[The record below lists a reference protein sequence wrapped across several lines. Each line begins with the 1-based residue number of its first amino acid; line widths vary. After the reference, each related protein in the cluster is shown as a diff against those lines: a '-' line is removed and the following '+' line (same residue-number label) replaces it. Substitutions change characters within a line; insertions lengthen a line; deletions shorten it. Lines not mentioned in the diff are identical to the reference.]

1 MSGEEANGK
10 PVGAPPTSP
19 TGRILPADSYTSTD
33 PSKPV
38 KLRITKEGLA
48 SLDPLSVP
56 DLMNRT
62 VRDHPDHPAMVY
74 QDSQKKWQT
83 VTYREYR
90 ERVYHMAKVF
100 VKLGLEPHHT
110 VAVLAF
116 NSPEWFVSELAA
128 IHAGGIITGVYTT
141 NSAESVQHVLESS
154 RAQIVVVDDAK
165 QMEKVHSIRANLPLL
180 KAVIQTMPPY
190 APYVKRDDGYYRS
203 MRQYAE
209 HPEIAAGNDQRPDQ
223 QTGANNGVEKNKLRR
238 NRRASR
244 EPREPYFRCVNTAE
258 FDHVQWHV
266 VSPHHHHHRH
276 HHHHHHHH
284 HQHEPE
290 PITSAS
296 LSTSS
301 RPKEQQMKLPTWSE
315 LVEMNVDDVEEEFNN
330 RLANIAINQCCCL
343 VYTSGTVGN
352 PKGVMLSHDSLT
364 WDSYSIGKR
373 LYQIRYAEE
382 VLVSFL
388 PLSHV
393 AAQMVDIFL
402 TLQFACTVYF
412 ADKDAMKGT
421 LLNTLQEAKPTRMLA
436 VPRVYEKIQEKMLS
450 VGAQSTALRKMVAGW
465 AKSVT
470 LQHHL
475 NAMEGKPTNSW
486 QYRLV
491 RNYLLSKVKD
501 ALGFSRCLTL
511 ATAAAPMDRETKKY
525 FMSLDLP
532 INEAFG
538 MSESSGAHSLTAPD
552 SYNFDTIGKALAGCE
567 TKIDKPDER
576 GHGEICMRGRHI
588 LMGYI
593 GEEAKTQDAV
603 DEDGWLHSGDV
614 GYIDEAGFIYITGRI
629 KELIITAGGENIPP
643 VHVENLVK
651 NELPFVSNAFLVG
664 DKRKFLTMLITL
676 KTQMNL
682 DTGAPKDELTPDTI
696 TALKEFGAEYSKLS
710 EIHAAGPCPKVLKAI
725 QEGIDRANLK
735 AISNAQKIQK
745 FALLK
750 EDFSVPGGE
759 LGPTLKVKRNI
770 VAEKNKEII
779 EKFY

>member
-1 MSGEEANGK
+1 MPGQEENGQI
-10 PVGAPPTSP
+10 PAGP

-33 PSKPV
+33 PAVPV
-38 KLRITKEGLA
+38 KLRIAKEGLA

-62 VRDHPDHPAMVY
+62 VRDHPDHPAMVFRNA
-74 QDSQKKWQT
+74 QKQWQT

-90 ERVYHMAKVF
+90 ERVHHMAKVF
-100 VKLGLEPHHT
+100 IKLGLEPHHT

-116 NSPEWFVSELAA
+116 NSPEWFVSELSA

-165 QMEKVHSIRANLPLL
+165 QMEKICSIRQNLPHL
-180 KAVIQTMPPY
+180 KTVIQTMPPY
-190 APYVKRDDGYYRS
+190 APYVKRDDGFYR
-203 MRQYAE
+203 
-209 HPEIAAGNDQRPDQ
+209 
-223 QTGANNGVEKNKLRR
+223 
-238 NRRASR
+238 
-244 EPREPYFRCVNTAE
+244 
-258 FDHVQWHV
+258 
-266 VSPHHHHHRH
+266 
-276 HHHHHHHH
+276 
-284 HQHEPE
+284 
-290 PITSAS
+290 
-296 LSTSS
+296 
-301 RPKEQQMKLPTWSE
+301 WSE
-315 LVEMNVDDVEEEFNN
+315 LEEMNVDDVEEEFNR

-352 PKGVMLSHDSLT
+352 PKGVMLSHDNFT
-364 WDSYSIGKR
+364 WDSYAIGKR
-373 LYQIRYAEE
+373 LHQIRYAEE

-421 LLNTLQEAKPTRMLA
+421 LLHTLQEAKPTRMLA
-436 VPRVYEKIQEKMLS
+436 VPRVYEKIQEKMLAI
-450 VGAQSTALRKMVAGW
+450 GAQSGAAKKLVAGW

-475 NAMEGKPTNSW
+475 DAMEGKPTNSW

-491 RNYLLSKVKD
+491 KNYILSKVKD

-532 INEAFG
+532 IMEAFG
-538 MSESSGAHSLTAPD
+538 MSETSGAHSLTAPD
-552 SYNFDTIGKALAGCE
+552 SYNFDTIGKPLGGCE

-576 GHGEICMRGRHI
+576 GHGEICMRGRHV

-593 GEEAKTQDAV
+593 GEEGKTREAV
-603 DEDGWLHSGDV
+603 DDDGWMHSGDV
-614 GYIDEAGFIYITGRI
+614 GYLDEAGFMYITGRI

-651 NELPFVSNAFLVG
+651 NELPYVSNAFLVG

-682 DTGAPKDELTPDTI
+682 DSGEPKDELTPETI
-696 TALKEFGAEYSKLS
+696 AALKELGVEYGKLS
-710 EIHAAGPCPKVLKAI
+710 EIHAAGPCPKVAFYFLGYWMTCSTQPFLGAGVLKAL
-725 QEGIDRANLK
+725 QEGIDRANQK

-750 EDFSVPGGE
+750 SDFSVPGGE
-759 LGPTLKVKRNI
+759 LGPTLKIKRNV
-770 VAEKNKEII
+770 VAEKNKDII
-779 EKFY
+779 EKFYA

>member
-10 PVGAPPTSP
+10 PVGAPASTPGP

-33 PSKPV
+33 PAVPV
-38 KLRITKEGLA
+38 KLRIAKEGLA

-90 ERVYHMAKVF
+90 DRVHHMAKVF
-100 VKLGLEPHHT
+100 IKLGLEPHHT

-116 NSPEWFVSELAA
+116 NSPEWFVAELSA
-128 IHAGGIITGVYTT
+128 IHAGGIIAGVYTT
-141 NSAESVQHVLESS
+141 NSPESVQHVLESS

-165 QMEKVHSIRANLPLL
+165 QMEKVRSIRQNLPLL
-180 KAVIQTMPPY
+180 KTVIQTLPPY
-190 APYVKRDDGYYRS
+190 APYVKREDGYYR
-203 MRQYAE
+203 
-209 HPEIAAGNDQRPDQ
+209 
-223 QTGANNGVEKNKLRR
+223 
-238 NRRASR
+238 
-244 EPREPYFRCVNTAE
+244 
-258 FDHVQWHV
+258 
-266 VSPHHHHHRH
+266 
-276 HHHHHHHH
+276 
-284 HQHEPE
+284 
-290 PITSAS
+290 
-296 LSTSS
+296 
-301 RPKEQQMKLPTWSE
+301 WSE

-373 LYQIRYAEE
+373 LHQIRYAEE

-388 PLSHV
+388 PLSHI

-402 TLQFACTVYF
+402 TQQFAATVYF

-552 SYNFDTIGKALAGCE
+552 SYNFDTIGKPLSGCE

-593 GEEAKTQDAV
+593 GEEAKTRDAV

-682 DTGAPKDELTPDTI
+682 DTGAPKDELTPETI
-696 TALKEFGAEYSKLS
+696 AALKEFGAEYSKLS

-759 LGPTLKVKRNI
+759 LGPTLKVKRN
-770 VAEKNKEII
+770 VVVEKNKEII

>member
-1 MSGEEANGK
+1 MSSEEANGK
-10 PVGAPPTSP
+10 PAGAPSP
-19 TGRILPADSYTSTD
+19 VNGPKGRILPADSYISTD
-33 PSKPV
+33 PSIPV
-38 KLRITKEGLA
+38 KLRIAKEGLA

-62 VRDHPDHPAMVY
+62 ARDHPDHPAMVY

-90 ERVYHMAKVF
+90 DRVYHMAKVF
-100 VKLGLEPHHT
+100 IKLGLEPHHT

-116 NSPEWFVSELAA
+116 NSPEWFVAELSA

-165 QMEKVHSIRANLPLL
+165 QMEKVRSIRANLPLL
-180 KAVIQTMPPY
+180 KTIIQTMPPY
-190 APYVKRDDGYYRS
+190 APYVKREDGYYR
-203 MRQYAE
+203 
-209 HPEIAAGNDQRPDQ
+209 
-223 QTGANNGVEKNKLRR
+223 
-238 NRRASR
+238 
-244 EPREPYFRCVNTAE
+244 
-258 FDHVQWHV
+258 
-266 VSPHHHHHRH
+266 
-276 HHHHHHHH
+276 
-284 HQHEPE
+284 
-290 PITSAS
+290 
-296 LSTSS
+296 
-301 RPKEQQMKLPTWSE
+301 WSE

-421 LLNTLQEAKPTRMLA
+421 LLHTLQEAKPTRMLA

-501 ALGFSRCLTL
+501 ALGFSRCVTL

-552 SYNFDTIGKALAGCE
+552 SYNFDTIGKALGGCE

-593 GEEAKTQDAV
+593 GEEAKTRDAI

-614 GYIDEAGFIYITGRI
+614 GYIDDAGFIYITGRI

-696 TALKEFGAEYSKLS
+696 AALKEFGAEYSKLS

-759 LGPTLKVKRNI
+759 LGPTLKVKRN
-770 VAEKNKEII
+770 VVVEKNKDII
-779 EKFY
+779 EQFY

>member
-1 MSGEEANGK
+1 MPGEENGK
-10 PVGAPPTSP
+10 VPSVTGP

-33 PSKPV
+33 PTVPV
-38 KLRITKEGLA
+38 KLRIAKEGLA

-62 VRDHPDHPAMVY
+62 VRDHPNHPAMVF
-74 QDSQKKWQT
+74 QNAQKQWQT
-83 VTYREYR
+83 VTYSEYR
-90 ERVYHMAKVF
+90 TRVHHMAKVF
-100 VKLGLEPHHT
+100 IKLGLEPHHT

-116 NSPEWFVSELAA
+116 NSPEWFVSELSA

-165 QMEKVHSIRANLPLL
+165 QMEKICSIRQNLPNL
-180 KAVIQTMPPY
+180 KTVIQTMPPY
-190 APYVKRDDGYYRS
+190 APYVKREDGYYR
-203 MRQYAE
+203 
-209 HPEIAAGNDQRPDQ
+209 
-223 QTGANNGVEKNKLRR
+223 
-238 NRRASR
+238 
-244 EPREPYFRCVNTAE
+244 
-258 FDHVQWHV
+258 
-266 VSPHHHHHRH
+266 
-276 HHHHHHHH
+276 
-284 HQHEPE
+284 
-290 PITSAS
+290 
-296 LSTSS
+296 
-301 RPKEQQMKLPTWSE
+301 WSE
-315 LVEMNVDDVEEEFNN
+315 LEEMNVDDVEEEFNN

-352 PKGVMLSHDSLT
+352 PKGVMLSHDNFT
-364 WDSYSIGKR
+364 WDSYAIGKR
-373 LYQIRYAEE
+373 LHQIRYAEE

-436 VPRVYEKIQEKMLS
+436 VPRVYEKIQEKMLAI
-450 VGAQSTALRKMVAGW
+450 GAQSGAAKKLVAGW

-475 NAMEGKPTNSW
+475 DAMEGKPTNSW

-491 RNYLLSKVKD
+491 KNYILSKVKD
-501 ALGFSRCLTL
+501 ALGFSRCVTL

-538 MSESSGAHSLTAPD
+538 MSETSGAHSLTAPD
-552 SYNFDTIGKALAGCE
+552 SYNFDTIGKPLGGCE
-567 TKIDKPDER
+567 TKIDKPDEK

-593 GEEAKTQDAV
+593 GEEGKTHEAV

-614 GYIDEAGFIYITGRI
+614 GYVDESGFMYITGRI

-651 NELPFVSNAFLVG
+651 NELPYVSNAFLVG

-682 DTGAPKDELTPDTI
+682 DTGAPKDELTPETI
-696 TALKEFGAEYSKLS
+696 IALKELGVEYSKLS

-725 QEGIDRANLK
+725 QEGIDRANAK

-750 EDFSVPGGE
+750 ADFSVPGGE
-759 LGPTLKVKRNI
+759 LGPTLKIKRN
-770 VAEKNKEII
+770 VVVDKNTVVI
-779 EKFY
+779 EKFYS

>member
-1 MSGEEANGK
+1 MMPGQEENGRI
-10 PVGAPPTSP
+10 PAGP

-33 PSKPV
+33 PAVPV
-38 KLRITKEGLA
+38 KLRIAKEGLA

-62 VRDHPDHPAMVY
+62 VRDHPDHPAMVFRNA
-74 QDSQKKWQT
+74 QKQWQT

-90 ERVYHMAKVF
+90 ERVHHMAKVF
-100 VKLGLEPHHT
+100 IKLGLEPHHT

-116 NSPEWFVSELAA
+116 NSPEWFVSELSA

-165 QMEKVHSIRANLPLL
+165 QMEKICSIRQNLPHL
-180 KAVIQTMPPY
+180 KTVIQTMPPY
-190 APYVKRDDGYYRS
+190 APYVKRDDGFYR
-203 MRQYAE
+203 
-209 HPEIAAGNDQRPDQ
+209 
-223 QTGANNGVEKNKLRR
+223 
-238 NRRASR
+238 
-244 EPREPYFRCVNTAE
+244 
-258 FDHVQWHV
+258 
-266 VSPHHHHHRH
+266 
-276 HHHHHHHH
+276 
-284 HQHEPE
+284 
-290 PITSAS
+290 
-296 LSTSS
+296 
-301 RPKEQQMKLPTWSE
+301 WSE
-315 LVEMNVDDVEEEFNN
+315 LEEMNVDDVEEEFNR

-352 PKGVMLSHDSLT
+352 PKGVMLSHDNFT
-364 WDSYSIGKR
+364 WDSYAIGKR
-373 LYQIRYAEE
+373 LHQIRYAEE

-421 LLNTLQEAKPTRMLA
+421 LLHTLQEAKPTRMLA
-436 VPRVYEKIQEKMLS
+436 VPRVYEKIQEKMLAI
-450 VGAQSTALRKMVAGW
+450 GAQSGAAKKLVAGW

-475 NAMEGKPTNSW
+475 DAMEGKPTNSW

-491 RNYLLSKVKD
+491 KNYILSKVKD

-532 INEAFG
+532 IMEAFG
-538 MSESSGAHSLTAPD
+538 MSETSGAHSLTAPD
-552 SYNFDTIGKALAGCE
+552 SYNFDTIGKPLGGCE

-576 GHGEICMRGRHI
+576 GHGEICMRGRHV

-593 GEEAKTQDAV
+593 GEEGKTREAV
-603 DEDGWLHSGDV
+603 DDDGWMHSGDV
-614 GYIDEAGFIYITGRI
+614 GYLDEAGFMYITGRI

-651 NELPFVSNAFLVG
+651 NELPYVSNAFLVG

-682 DTGAPKDELTPDTI
+682 DSGEPKDELTPETI
-696 TALKEFGAEYSKLS
+696 AALKELGVEYGKLS
-710 EIHAAGPCPKVLKAI
+710 EIHAAGPCPKVLKAL
-725 QEGIDRANLK
+725 QEGIDRANQK

-750 EDFSVPGGE
+750 SDFSVPGGE
-759 LGPTLKVKRNI
+759 LGPTLKIKRNV
-770 VAEKNKEII
+770 VAEKNKDII
-779 EKFY
+779 EKFYA

>member
-190 APYVKRDDGYYRS
+190 APYVKRDDGYYR
-203 MRQYAE
+203 
-209 HPEIAAGNDQRPDQ
+209 
-223 QTGANNGVEKNKLRR
+223 
-238 NRRASR
+238 
-244 EPREPYFRCVNTAE
+244 
-258 FDHVQWHV
+258 
-266 VSPHHHHHRH
+266 
-276 HHHHHHHH
+276 
-284 HQHEPE
+284 
-290 PITSAS
+290 
-296 LSTSS
+296 
-301 RPKEQQMKLPTWSE
+301 WSE

>member
-1 MSGEEANGK
+1 MSSEEANGK
-10 PVGAPPTSP
+10 PAGAPSP
-19 TGRILPADSYTSTD
+19 VTGPKGRLLPADSYISTD
-33 PSKPV
+33 PSIPV
-38 KLRITKEGLA
+38 KLRIAKEGLA

-62 VRDHPDHPAMVY
+62 ARDHPDHPAMVY

-90 ERVYHMAKVF
+90 DRVYHMAKVF
-100 VKLGLEPHHT
+100 IKLGLEPHHT

-116 NSPEWFVSELAA
+116 NSPEWFVAELSA

-165 QMEKVHSIRANLPLL
+165 QMEKVRSIRANLPLL
-180 KAVIQTMPPY
+180 KTIIQTMPPY
-190 APYVKRDDGYYRS
+190 APYVKREDGYYR
-203 MRQYAE
+203 
-209 HPEIAAGNDQRPDQ
+209 
-223 QTGANNGVEKNKLRR
+223 
-238 NRRASR
+238 
-244 EPREPYFRCVNTAE
+244 
-258 FDHVQWHV
+258 
-266 VSPHHHHHRH
+266 
-276 HHHHHHHH
+276 
-284 HQHEPE
+284 
-290 PITSAS
+290 
-296 LSTSS
+296 
-301 RPKEQQMKLPTWSE
+301 WSE

-421 LLNTLQEAKPTRMLA
+421 LLHTLQEAKPTRMLA

-501 ALGFSRCLTL
+501 ALGFSRCVTL

-552 SYNFDTIGKALAGCE
+552 SYNFDTIGKALGGCE

-593 GEEAKTQDAV
+593 GEEAKTRDAI

-614 GYIDEAGFIYITGRI
+614 GYIDDAGFIYITGRI

-696 TALKEFGAEYSKLS
+696 AALKEFGAEYSKLS

-759 LGPTLKVKRNI
+759 LGPTLKVKRN
-770 VAEKNKEII
+770 VVVEKNKDII
-779 EKFY
+779 EQFY

>member
-190 APYVKRDDGYYRS
+190 APYVKRDDGYYR
-203 MRQYAE
+203 
-209 HPEIAAGNDQRPDQ
+209 
-223 QTGANNGVEKNKLRR
+223 
-238 NRRASR
+238 
-244 EPREPYFRCVNTAE
+244 
-258 FDHVQWHV
+258 
-266 VSPHHHHHRH
+266 
-276 HHHHHHHH
+276 
-284 HQHEPE
+284 
-290 PITSAS
+290 
-296 LSTSS
+296 
-301 RPKEQQMKLPTWSE
+301 WSE

-614 GYIDEAGFIYITGRI
+614 GYIDDAGFIYITGRI

>member
-1 MSGEEANGK
+1 MPGQEENG
-10 PVGAPPTSP
+10 PIPAGP

-33 PSKPV
+33 PAVPV
-38 KLRITKEGLA
+38 KLRIAKEGLA

-62 VRDHPDHPAMVY
+62 VRDHPDHPAMVFRNA
-74 QDSQKKWQT
+74 QKQWQT

-90 ERVYHMAKVF
+90 ERVHHMAKVF
-100 VKLGLEPHHT
+100 IKLGLEPHHT

-116 NSPEWFVSELAA
+116 NSPEWFVSELSA

-165 QMEKVHSIRANLPLL
+165 QMEKICSIRQNLPHL
-180 KAVIQTMPPY
+180 KTVIQTMPPY
-190 APYVKRDDGYYRS
+190 APYVKRDDGFYR
-203 MRQYAE
+203 
-209 HPEIAAGNDQRPDQ
+209 
-223 QTGANNGVEKNKLRR
+223 
-238 NRRASR
+238 
-244 EPREPYFRCVNTAE
+244 
-258 FDHVQWHV
+258 
-266 VSPHHHHHRH
+266 
-276 HHHHHHHH
+276 
-284 HQHEPE
+284 
-290 PITSAS
+290 
-296 LSTSS
+296 
-301 RPKEQQMKLPTWSE
+301 WSE
-315 LVEMNVDDVEEEFNN
+315 LEEMNVDDVEEEFNR

-352 PKGVMLSHDSLT
+352 PKGVMLSHDNFT
-364 WDSYSIGKR
+364 WDSYAIGKR
-373 LYQIRYAEE
+373 LHQIRYAEE

-421 LLNTLQEAKPTRMLA
+421 LLHTLQEAKPTRMLA
-436 VPRVYEKIQEKMLS
+436 VPRVYEKIQEKMLAI
-450 VGAQSTALRKMVAGW
+450 GAQSGAAKKLVAGW

-475 NAMEGKPTNSW
+475 DAMEGKPTNSW

-491 RNYLLSKVKD
+491 KNYILSKVKD

-532 INEAFG
+532 IMEAFG
-538 MSESSGAHSLTAPD
+538 MSETSGAHSLTAPD
-552 SYNFDTIGKALAGCE
+552 SYNFDTIGKPLGGCE

-576 GHGEICMRGRHI
+576 GHGEICMRGRHV

-593 GEEAKTQDAV
+593 GEEGKTREAV
-603 DEDGWLHSGDV
+603 DDDGWMHSGDV
-614 GYIDEAGFIYITGRI
+614 GYLDEAGFMYITGRI

-651 NELPFVSNAFLVG
+651 NELPYVSNAFLVG

-682 DTGAPKDELTPDTI
+682 DSGEPKDELTPETI
-696 TALKEFGAEYSKLS
+696 AALKELGVEYGKLS
-710 EIHAAGPCPKVLKAI
+710 EIHAAGPCPKVLKAL
-725 QEGIDRANLK
+725 QEGIDRANQK

-750 EDFSVPGGE
+750 SDFSVPGGE
-759 LGPTLKVKRNI
+759 LGPTLKIKRNV
-770 VAEKNKEII
+770 VAEKNKDII
-779 EKFY
+779 EKFYA

>member
-1 MSGEEANGK
+1 MPGQEENGQI
-10 PVGAPPTSP
+10 PAGP
-19 TGRILPADSYTSTD
+19 TGRVLPADSYTSTD
-33 PSKPV
+33 PAVPV
-38 KLRITKEGLA
+38 KLRIAKEGLA

-62 VRDHPDHPAMVY
+62 VRDHPDHPAMVFRNA
-74 QDSQKKWQT
+74 QKQWQT

-90 ERVYHMAKVF
+90 ERVHHMAKVF
-100 VKLGLEPHHT
+100 IKLGLEPHHT

-116 NSPEWFVSELAA
+116 NSPEWFVSELSA

-165 QMEKVHSIRANLPLL
+165 QMEKICSIRQNLPHL
-180 KAVIQTMPPY
+180 KTVIQTMPPY
-190 APYVKRDDGYYRS
+190 APYVKRDDGFYR
-203 MRQYAE
+203 
-209 HPEIAAGNDQRPDQ
+209 
-223 QTGANNGVEKNKLRR
+223 
-238 NRRASR
+238 
-244 EPREPYFRCVNTAE
+244 
-258 FDHVQWHV
+258 
-266 VSPHHHHHRH
+266 
-276 HHHHHHHH
+276 
-284 HQHEPE
+284 
-290 PITSAS
+290 
-296 LSTSS
+296 
-301 RPKEQQMKLPTWSE
+301 WSE
-315 LVEMNVDDVEEEFNN
+315 LEEMNVDDVEEEFNR

-352 PKGVMLSHDSLT
+352 PKGVMLSHDNFT
-364 WDSYSIGKR
+364 WDSYAIGKR
-373 LYQIRYAEE
+373 LHQIRYAEE

-421 LLNTLQEAKPTRMLA
+421 LLHTLQEAKPTRMLA
-436 VPRVYEKIQEKMLS
+436 VPRVYEKIQEKMLAI
-450 VGAQSTALRKMVAGW
+450 GAQSGAAKKLVAGW

-475 NAMEGKPTNSW
+475 DAMEGKPTNSW

-491 RNYLLSKVKD
+491 KNYILSKVKD

-532 INEAFG
+532 IMEAFG
-538 MSESSGAHSLTAPD
+538 MSETSGAHSLTAPD
-552 SYNFDTIGKALAGCE
+552 SYNFDTIGKPLGGCE

-576 GHGEICMRGRHI
+576 GHGEICMRGRHV

-593 GEEAKTQDAV
+593 GEEGKTREAV
-603 DEDGWLHSGDV
+603 DDDGWMHSGDV
-614 GYIDEAGFIYITGRI
+614 GYLDEAGFMYITGRI

-651 NELPFVSNAFLVG
+651 NELPYVSNAFLVG
-664 DKRKFLTMLITL
+664 DKRKFLTMLLTL

-682 DTGAPKDELTPDTI
+682 DSGEPKDELTPETI
-696 TALKEFGAEYSKLS
+696 AALKELGVEYSKLS
-710 EIHAAGPCPKVLKAI
+710 EIHAAGPCPKVLKAL
-725 QEGIDRANLK
+725 QEGIDRANQK

-750 EDFSVPGGE
+750 SDFSVPGGE
-759 LGPTLKVKRNI
+759 LGPTLKIKRNV
-770 VAEKNKEII
+770 VAEKNKDII
-779 EKFY
+779 EKFYA

>member
-1 MSGEEANGK
+1 MSGEENGK
-10 PVGAPPTSP
+10 PPSASTGPK
-19 TGRILPADSYTSTD
+19 GRILPADSYVSTD
-33 PSKPV
+33 PAVPV
-38 KLRITKEGLA
+38 KLRIAKEGLA
-48 SLDPLSVP
+48 ALDPLSVP
-56 DLMNRT
+56 DLMDRT
-62 VRDHPDHPAMVY
+62 VRDHPDHPAMVFRNA
-74 QDSQKKWQT
+74 QKHWQT

-90 ERVYHMAKVF
+90 ERVHHMAKVF
-100 VKLGLEPHHT
+100 IKLGLEPLHT

-116 NSPEWFVSELAA
+116 NSPEWFVSELSA

-141 NSAESVQHVLESS
+141 NSAESTQHVLESS

-165 QMEKVHSIRANLPLL
+165 QMEKILSIRSNLPNL

-190 APYVKRDDGYYRS
+190 APYVKREDGFYR
-203 MRQYAE
+203 
-209 HPEIAAGNDQRPDQ
+209 
-223 QTGANNGVEKNKLRR
+223 
-238 NRRASR
+238 
-244 EPREPYFRCVNTAE
+244 
-258 FDHVQWHV
+258 
-266 VSPHHHHHRH
+266 
-276 HHHHHHHH
+276 
-284 HQHEPE
+284 
-290 PITSAS
+290 
-296 LSTSS
+296 
-301 RPKEQQMKLPTWSE
+301 WSE
-315 LVEMNVDDVEEEFNN
+315 LEEMNVDDVEEEYKN

-373 LYQIRYAEE
+373 LHQIRYAEE

-436 VPRVYEKIQEKMLS
+436 VPRVYEKIQEKMLA
-450 VGAQSTALRKMVAGW
+450 VGAQSGAAKKLVAGW

-491 RNYLLSKVKD
+491 KNFILSKVKD
-501 ALGFSRCLTL
+501 ALGLSRCLTL

-525 FMSLDLP
+525 FMSLDMP

-552 SYNFDTIGKALAGCE
+552 SYNFDTIGKPLGGCE

-593 GEEAKTQDAV
+593 GEEAKTREALD
-603 DEDGWLHSGDV
+603 DEGWLHSGDV
-614 GYIDEAGFIYITGRI
+614 GYVDEAGFIYITGRI

-682 DTGAPKDELTPDTI
+682 DTGAPKDELTPETI
-696 TALKEFGAEYSKLS
+696 AALKEFGVEYSKLS

-725 QEGIDRANLK
+725 QDGIDRANKK

-745 FALLK
+745 FALLTA
-750 EDFSVPGGE
+750 DFSVPGGE
-759 LGPTLKVKRNI
+759 LGPTLKVKRNVV
-770 VAEKNKEII
+770 VANNTDII
-779 EKFY
+779 EKFYA

>member
-1 MSGEEANGK
+1 MPGQEENGRI
-10 PVGAPPTSP
+10 PAGP

-33 PSKPV
+33 PAVPV
-38 KLRITKEGLA
+38 KLRIAKEGLA

-62 VRDHPDHPAMVY
+62 VRDHPDHPAMVFRNA
-74 QDSQKKWQT
+74 QKQWQT

-90 ERVYHMAKVF
+90 ERVHHMAKVF
-100 VKLGLEPHHT
+100 IKLGLEPHHT

-116 NSPEWFVSELAA
+116 NSPEWFVSELSA

-165 QMEKVHSIRANLPLL
+165 QMEKICSIRQNLPHL
-180 KAVIQTMPPY
+180 KTVIQTMPPY
-190 APYVKRDDGYYRS
+190 APYVKRDDGFYR
-203 MRQYAE
+203 
-209 HPEIAAGNDQRPDQ
+209 
-223 QTGANNGVEKNKLRR
+223 
-238 NRRASR
+238 
-244 EPREPYFRCVNTAE
+244 
-258 FDHVQWHV
+258 
-266 VSPHHHHHRH
+266 
-276 HHHHHHHH
+276 
-284 HQHEPE
+284 
-290 PITSAS
+290 
-296 LSTSS
+296 
-301 RPKEQQMKLPTWSE
+301 WSE
-315 LVEMNVDDVEEEFNN
+315 LEEMNVDDVEEEFNR

-352 PKGVMLSHDSLT
+352 PKGVMLSHDNFT
-364 WDSYSIGKR
+364 WDSYAIGKR
-373 LYQIRYAEE
+373 LHQIRYAEE

-421 LLNTLQEAKPTRMLA
+421 LLHTLQEAKPTRMLA
-436 VPRVYEKIQEKMLS
+436 VPRVYEKIQEKMLAI
-450 VGAQSTALRKMVAGW
+450 GAQSGAAKKLVAGW

-475 NAMEGKPTNSW
+475 DAMEGKPTNSW

-491 RNYLLSKVKD
+491 KNYILSKVKD

-532 INEAFG
+532 IMEAFG
-538 MSESSGAHSLTAPD
+538 MSETSGAHSLTAPD
-552 SYNFDTIGKALAGCE
+552 SYNFDTIGKPLGGCE

-576 GHGEICMRGRHI
+576 GHGEICMRGRHV

-593 GEEAKTQDAV
+593 GEEGKTREAV
-603 DEDGWLHSGDV
+603 DDDGWMHSGDV
-614 GYIDEAGFIYITGRI
+614 GYLDEAGFMYITGRI

-651 NELPFVSNAFLVG
+651 NELPYVSNAFLVG
-664 DKRKFLTMLITL
+664 DKRKFLTMLLTL

-682 DTGAPKDELTPDTI
+682 DSGEPKDELTPETI
-696 TALKEFGAEYSKLS
+696 AALKELGVEYGKLS
-710 EIHAAGPCPKVLKAI
+710 EIHAAGPCPKVLKAL
-725 QEGIDRANLK
+725 QEGIDRANQK

-750 EDFSVPGGE
+750 SDFSVPGGE
-759 LGPTLKVKRNI
+759 LGPTLKIKRNV
-770 VAEKNKEII
+770 VAEKNKDII
-779 EKFY
+779 EKFYA

>member
-1 MSGEEANGK
+1 MSGEENGK
-10 PVGAPPTSP
+10 PPSAAGSGPK
-19 TGRILPADSYTSTD
+19 GRILPADSYISTD
-33 PSKPV
+33 PSVPV
-38 KLRITKEGLA
+38 KLRIAKEGLA

-56 DLMNRT
+56 DLMDRT
-62 VRDHPDHPAMVY
+62 VRDHPDHPAMVFRNA
-74 QDSQKKWQT
+74 QKHWQT

-90 ERVYHMAKVF
+90 ERVHHMAKVF
-100 VKLGLEPHHT
+100 IKLGLEPLHT

-116 NSPEWFVSELAA
+116 NSPEWFVSELSA

-141 NSAESVQHVLESS
+141 NSAESVQHVLVSS
-154 RAQIVVVDDAK
+154 RSQIVVVDDAK
-165 QMEKVHSIRANLPLL
+165 QMEKILSIRANLPNL

-190 APYVKRDDGYYRS
+190 APYVKREEGYYR
-203 MRQYAE
+203 
-209 HPEIAAGNDQRPDQ
+209 
-223 QTGANNGVEKNKLRR
+223 
-238 NRRASR
+238 
-244 EPREPYFRCVNTAE
+244 
-258 FDHVQWHV
+258 
-266 VSPHHHHHRH
+266 
-276 HHHHHHHH
+276 
-284 HQHEPE
+284 
-290 PITSAS
+290 
-296 LSTSS
+296 
-301 RPKEQQMKLPTWSE
+301 WSE
-315 LVEMNVDDVEEEFNN
+315 LEEMNVDDVEEEYKN

-373 LYQIRYAEE
+373 LHQIRYAEE

-436 VPRVYEKIQEKMLS
+436 VPRVYEKIQEKMLA
-450 VGAQSTALRKMVAGW
+450 VGAQSGAAKKLVAGW

-491 RNYLLSKVKD
+491 KNFILSKVKD
-501 ALGFSRCLTL
+501 ALGLSRCLTL

-525 FMSLDLP
+525 FMSLDMP

-552 SYNFDTIGKALAGCE
+552 SYNFDTIGKPLGGCE

-593 GEEAKTQDAV
+593 GEEAKTREALD
-603 DEDGWLHSGDV
+603 DEGWLHSGDV
-614 GYIDEAGFIYITGRI
+614 GYMDEAGFIYITGRI

-682 DTGAPKDELTPDTI
+682 DSGAPKDELTPETI
-696 TALKEFGAEYSKLS
+696 AALKEFGAEYTTLS
-710 EIHAAGPCPKVLKAI
+710 EVHAAGPCPKVLKAL
-725 QEGIDRANLK
+725 QDGIDRANKK

-745 FALLK
+745 FALLTA
-750 EDFSVPGGE
+750 DFSVPGGE

-770 VAEKNKEII
+770 VAEKNKDVI
-779 EKFY
+779 EKFYA

>member
-1 MSGEEANGK
+1 MPGQEENGQI
-10 PVGAPPTSP
+10 PAGP

-33 PSKPV
+33 PAVPV
-38 KLRITKEGLA
+38 KLRIAKEGLA

-62 VRDHPDHPAMVY
+62 VRDHPNHPAMVFRNA
-74 QDSQKKWQT
+74 QKQWQT

-90 ERVYHMAKVF
+90 ERVHHMAKVF
-100 VKLGLEPHHT
+100 IKLGLEPHHT

-116 NSPEWFVSELAA
+116 NSPEWFVSELSA

-165 QMEKVHSIRANLPLL
+165 QMEKICSIRQNLPNL
-180 KAVIQTMPPY
+180 KTVIQTMPPY
-190 APYVKRDDGYYRS
+190 APYVKREDGFYR
-203 MRQYAE
+203 
-209 HPEIAAGNDQRPDQ
+209 
-223 QTGANNGVEKNKLRR
+223 
-238 NRRASR
+238 
-244 EPREPYFRCVNTAE
+244 
-258 FDHVQWHV
+258 
-266 VSPHHHHHRH
+266 
-276 HHHHHHHH
+276 
-284 HQHEPE
+284 
-290 PITSAS
+290 
-296 LSTSS
+296 
-301 RPKEQQMKLPTWSE
+301 WSE
-315 LVEMNVDDVEEEFNN
+315 LEEMNVDDVEEEFNR

-352 PKGVMLSHDSLT
+352 PKGVMLSHDNFT
-364 WDSYSIGKR
+364 WDSYAIGKR
-373 LYQIRYAEE
+373 LHQIRYAEE

-421 LLNTLQEAKPTRMLA
+421 LLHTLQEAKPTRMLA
-436 VPRVYEKIQEKMLS
+436 VPRVYEKIQEKMLAI
-450 VGAQSTALRKMVAGW
+450 GAQSGAAKKLVAGW

-475 NAMEGKPTNSW
+475 DAMEGSALLSVHSKPTNSW

-491 RNYLLSKVKD
+491 KNYILSKVKD

-532 INEAFG
+532 IMEAFG
-538 MSESSGAHSLTAPD
+538 MSETSGAHSLTAPD
-552 SYNFDTIGKALAGCE
+552 SYNFDTIGKPLGGCE

-576 GHGEICMRGRHI
+576 GHGEICMRGRHV

-593 GEEAKTQDAV
+593 GEEGKTREAV
-603 DEDGWLHSGDV
+603 DDEGWMHSGDV
-614 GYIDEAGFIYITGRI
+614 GYLDEAGFMYITGRI

-651 NELPFVSNAFLVG
+651 NELPYVSNAFLVG

-682 DTGAPKDELTPDTI
+682 DSGEPKDELTPETI
-696 TALKEFGAEYSKLS
+696 AALKELGVEYGKLS
-710 EIHAAGPCPKVLKAI
+710 EIHAAGPCPKVLKAL
-725 QEGIDRANLK
+725 QEGIDRANQK

-750 EDFSVPGGE
+750 SDFSVPGGE
-759 LGPTLKVKRNI
+759 LGPTLKIKRNV
-770 VAEKNKEII
+770 VAEKNKDII
-779 EKFY
+779 EKFYA

>member
-1 MSGEEANGK
+1 MPGQEENGQI
-10 PVGAPPTSP
+10 PAGP

-33 PSKPV
+33 PAVPV
-38 KLRITKEGLA
+38 KLRIAKEGLA

-62 VRDHPDHPAMVY
+62 VRDHPDHPAMVFRNA
-74 QDSQKKWQT
+74 QKQWQT

-90 ERVYHMAKVF
+90 ERVHHMAKVF
-100 VKLGLEPHHT
+100 IKLGLEPHHT

-116 NSPEWFVSELAA
+116 NSPEWFVSELSA

-165 QMEKVHSIRANLPLL
+165 QMEKICSIRQNLPHL
-180 KAVIQTMPPY
+180 KTVIQTMPPY
-190 APYVKRDDGYYRS
+190 APYVKRDDGFYR
-203 MRQYAE
+203 
-209 HPEIAAGNDQRPDQ
+209 
-223 QTGANNGVEKNKLRR
+223 
-238 NRRASR
+238 
-244 EPREPYFRCVNTAE
+244 
-258 FDHVQWHV
+258 
-266 VSPHHHHHRH
+266 
-276 HHHHHHHH
+276 
-284 HQHEPE
+284 
-290 PITSAS
+290 
-296 LSTSS
+296 
-301 RPKEQQMKLPTWSE
+301 WSE
-315 LVEMNVDDVEEEFNN
+315 LEEMNVDDVEEEFNR

-352 PKGVMLSHDSLT
+352 PKGVMLSHDNFT
-364 WDSYSIGKR
+364 WDSYAIGKR
-373 LYQIRYAEE
+373 LHQIRYAEE

-421 LLNTLQEAKPTRMLA
+421 LLHTLQEAKPTRMLA
-436 VPRVYEKIQEKMLS
+436 VPRVYEKIQEKMLAI
-450 VGAQSTALRKMVAGW
+450 GAQSGAAKKLVAGW

-475 NAMEGKPTNSW
+475 DAMEGKPTNSW

-491 RNYLLSKVKD
+491 KNYILSKVKD

-532 INEAFG
+532 IMEAFG
-538 MSESSGAHSLTAPD
+538 MSETSGAHSLTAPD
-552 SYNFDTIGKALAGCE
+552 SYNFDTIGKPLGGCE

-576 GHGEICMRGRHI
+576 GHGEICMRGRHV

-593 GEEAKTQDAV
+593 GEEGKTREAV
-603 DEDGWLHSGDV
+603 DDDGWMHSGDV
-614 GYIDEAGFIYITGRI
+614 GYLDEAGFMYITGRI

-651 NELPFVSNAFLVG
+651 NELPYVSNAFLVG

-682 DTGAPKDELTPDTI
+682 DSGEPKDELTPETI
-696 TALKEFGAEYSKLS
+696 AALKELGVEYGKLS
-710 EIHAAGPCPKVLKAI
+710 EIHAAGPCPKVLKAL
-725 QEGIDRANLK
+725 QEGIDRANQK

-750 EDFSVPGGE
+750 SDFSVPGGE
-759 LGPTLKVKRNI
+759 LGPTLKIKRNV
-770 VAEKNKEII
+770 VAEKNKDII
-779 EKFY
+779 EKFYA

>member
-10 PVGAPPTSP
+10 PVGAPPMSP

-190 APYVKRDDGYYRS
+190 APYVKRDDGYYR
-203 MRQYAE
+203 
-209 HPEIAAGNDQRPDQ
+209 
-223 QTGANNGVEKNKLRR
+223 
-238 NRRASR
+238 
-244 EPREPYFRCVNTAE
+244 
-258 FDHVQWHV
+258 
-266 VSPHHHHHRH
+266 
-276 HHHHHHHH
+276 
-284 HQHEPE
+284 
-290 PITSAS
+290 
-296 LSTSS
+296 
-301 RPKEQQMKLPTWSE
+301 WSE

>member
-10 PVGAPPTSP
+10 PVGAPDSTTGP
-19 TGRILPADSYTSTD
+19 TGRILPADSYISTD
-33 PSKPV
+33 PSIPV
-38 KLRITKEGLA
+38 KLRIAKEGLA

-90 ERVYHMAKVF
+90 DRVYHMAKVF

-116 NSPEWFVSELAA
+116 NSPEWFVAELSA
-128 IHAGGIITGVYTT
+128 IHAGGIIAGVYTT

-165 QMEKVHSIRANLPLL
+165 QMEKVRSIRPNLPLL
-180 KAVIQTMPPY
+180 KTVIQTMPPY
-190 APYVKRDDGYYRS
+190 APYVKREDGYYR
-203 MRQYAE
+203 
-209 HPEIAAGNDQRPDQ
+209 
-223 QTGANNGVEKNKLRR
+223 
-238 NRRASR
+238 
-244 EPREPYFRCVNTAE
+244 
-258 FDHVQWHV
+258 
-266 VSPHHHHHRH
+266 
-276 HHHHHHHH
+276 
-284 HQHEPE
+284 
-290 PITSAS
+290 
-296 LSTSS
+296 
-301 RPKEQQMKLPTWSE
+301 WSE

-373 LYQIRYAEE
+373 LHQIRYAEE

-421 LLNTLQEAKPTRMLA
+421 LLHTLQEAKPTRMLA
-436 VPRVYEKIQEKMLS
+436 VPRVYEKIQEKMLA

-552 SYNFDTIGKALAGCE
+552 SYNFDTIGKALGGCE

-593 GEEAKTQDAV
+593 GEEAKTQDAI

-614 GYIDEAGFIYITGRI
+614 GYIDDAGFIYITGRI

-643 VHVENLVK
+643 VNVENLVK

-682 DTGAPKDELTPDTI
+682 DTGAPKDELTAETI
-696 TALKEFGAEYSKLS
+696 AALKEFGAEYGKLS

-759 LGPTLKVKRNI
+759 LGPTLKVKRN
-770 VAEKNKEII
+770 VVVEKNKDII
-779 EKFY
+779 EGFY

>member
-1 MSGEEANGK
+1 MPGQEENGQI
-10 PVGAPPTSP
+10 PAGP

-33 PSKPV
+33 PAVPV
-38 KLRITKEGLA
+38 KLRIAKEGLA

-62 VRDHPDHPAMVY
+62 VRDHPDHPAMVFRNA
-74 QDSQKKWQT
+74 QKQWQT

-90 ERVYHMAKVF
+90 ERVHHMAKVF
-100 VKLGLEPHHT
+100 IKLGLEPHHT

-116 NSPEWFVSELAA
+116 NSPEWFVSELSA

-165 QMEKVHSIRANLPLL
+165 QMEKICSIRQNLPNL
-180 KAVIQTMPPY
+180 KTVIQTMPPY
-190 APYVKRDDGYYRS
+190 APYVKREDGFYR
-203 MRQYAE
+203 
-209 HPEIAAGNDQRPDQ
+209 
-223 QTGANNGVEKNKLRR
+223 
-238 NRRASR
+238 
-244 EPREPYFRCVNTAE
+244 
-258 FDHVQWHV
+258 
-266 VSPHHHHHRH
+266 
-276 HHHHHHHH
+276 
-284 HQHEPE
+284 
-290 PITSAS
+290 
-296 LSTSS
+296 
-301 RPKEQQMKLPTWSE
+301 WSE
-315 LVEMNVDDVEEEFNN
+315 LEEMNVDDVEEEFNR

-352 PKGVMLSHDSLT
+352 PKGVMLSHDNFT
-364 WDSYSIGKR
+364 WDSYAIGKR
-373 LYQIRYAEE
+373 LHQIRYAEE

-421 LLNTLQEAKPTRMLA
+421 LLHTLQEAKPTRMLA
-436 VPRVYEKIQEKMLS
+436 VPRVYEKIQEKMLAI
-450 VGAQSTALRKMVAGW
+450 GAQSGAAKKLVAGW

-475 NAMEGKPTNSW
+475 DAMEGKPTNSW

-491 RNYLLSKVKD
+491 KNYILSKVKD

-532 INEAFG
+532 IMEAFG
-538 MSESSGAHSLTAPD
+538 MSETSGAHSLTAPD
-552 SYNFDTIGKALAGCE
+552 SYNFDTIGKPLGGCE

-576 GHGEICMRGRHI
+576 GHGEICMRGRHV

-593 GEEAKTQDAV
+593 GEEGKTREAV
-603 DEDGWLHSGDV
+603 DDDGWMHSGDV
-614 GYIDEAGFIYITGRI
+614 GYLDEAGFMYITGRI

-651 NELPFVSNAFLVG
+651 NELPYVSNAFLVG

-682 DTGAPKDELTPDTI
+682 DSGEPKDELTPETI
-696 TALKEFGAEYSKLS
+696 AALKELGVEYGKLS
-710 EIHAAGPCPKVLKAI
+710 EIHAAGPCPKVLKAL
-725 QEGIDRANLK
+725 QEGIDRANQK

-750 EDFSVPGGE
+750 SDFSVPGGE
-759 LGPTLKVKRNI
+759 LGPTLKIKRNV
-770 VAEKNKEII
+770 VAEKNKDII
-779 EKFY
+779 EKFYA